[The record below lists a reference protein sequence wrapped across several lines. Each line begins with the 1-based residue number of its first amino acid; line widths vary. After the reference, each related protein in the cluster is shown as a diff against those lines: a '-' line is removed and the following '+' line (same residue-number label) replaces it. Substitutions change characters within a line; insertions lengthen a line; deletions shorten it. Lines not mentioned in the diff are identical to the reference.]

1 MSGRLVLEWGVRD
14 TLLQYLERSADFE
27 AQVRDG
33 AVYRAGRGI
42 ELPLAR
48 HADGTLRATGS
59 VVLRAHGG
67 ALTVPL
73 VGVVLDGAALWI
85 DDPVD
90 GPGARM
96 PLVTLAEPV
105 REEAPERGGGVVR
118 YRTALAAQADVLFM
132 YNYVPGAPF
141 APLFV
146 REEG

>member
-14 TLLQYLERSADFE
+14 TLLQYLERSSDFE
-27 AQVRDG
+27 AVARDG

-42 ELPLAR
+42 ELPLVR
-48 HADGTLRATGS
+48 EADGTLRATGS

-73 VGVVLDGAALWI
+73 VGVVLDETALWI

-90 GPGARM
+90 GPPARM
-96 PLVTLAEPV
+96 PLVTLG
-105 REEAPERGGGVVR
+105 APERGEAPEGGGEIVR
-118 YRTALAAQADVLFM
+118 YRTALAAQADILFM

-141 APLFV
+141 APLLV
-146 REEG
+146 RDEG